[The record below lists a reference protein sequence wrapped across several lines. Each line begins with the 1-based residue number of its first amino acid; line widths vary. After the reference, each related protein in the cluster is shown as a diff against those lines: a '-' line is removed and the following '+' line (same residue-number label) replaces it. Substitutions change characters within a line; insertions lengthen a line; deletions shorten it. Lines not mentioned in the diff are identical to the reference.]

1 MTGKN
6 RERYLAAGAM
16 TSLWAALIVLSFAE
30 EAVAQGPQGFDKQ
43 AARVTLDFRVGALWP
58 GREAIFA
65 PPGTRF
71 SFGAR
76 VAPYLGREGVAH
88 RFSIPI
94 GFDYVHISRY
104 EYFDPGLG
112 SDARFREQYVVIG
125 PGLGFD
131 VVQTRQVDLTVR
143 YGAAAVGN
151 LTTFELP
158 NIYDY
163 DEWEDVCHLSAF
175 EGYCPSDWNFLGNA
189 GASLR
194 LFPKQDFPLYF
205 GVDYTRYAGLKNQL
219 VGTVG
224 FVF

>member
-1 MTGKN
+1 MARKN
-6 RERYLAAGAM
+6 RERHLAAGAM
-16 TSLWAALIVLSFAE
+16 TGLWTALIVLNFALG
-30 EAVAQGPQGFDKQ
+30 AVAQVPQDSDKQ
-43 AARVTLDFRVGALWP
+43 SAGVTLDLRVGALWP
-58 GREAIFA
+58 GREALFA
-65 PPGTRF
+65 PAGTRF
-71 SFGAR
+71 SVGAR

-94 GFDYVHISRY
+94 GFDYVHISQY
-104 EYFDPGLG
+104 DYFDPGLG
-112 SDARFREQYVVIG
+112 SDARFREQYLVIN

-131 VVQTRQVDLTVR
+131 VVQTPRVDLMLR

-158 NIYDY
+158 NIYD
-163 DEWEDVCHLSAF
+163 EWEDVCHLNAF

-194 LFPKQDFPLYF
+194 LFPKEGSSLYF

-219 VGTVG
+219 VGIVG
-224 FVF
+224 FAF

>member
-1 MTGKN
+1 MTGRNGK
-6 RERYLAAGAM
+6 RYSAAGAI
-16 TSLWAALIVLSFAE
+16 TGLGAVLIILSFAA

-43 AARVTLDFRVGALWP
+43 AARATLDLRVGALWP
-58 GREAIFA
+58 GREAVFA
-65 PPGTRF
+65 PAGTRF
-71 SFGAR
+71 SIGGR
-76 VAPYLGREGVAH
+76 IAPYLGREGVAH
-88 RFSIPI
+88 RFSIPV

-104 EYFDPGLG
+104 DYFDPGLG
-112 SDARFREQYVVIG
+112 SDARFREQYLLIN

-131 VVQTRQVDLTVR
+131 VVQTPRVDLMLR

-158 NIYDY
+158 NIY

-175 EGYCPSDWNFLGNA
+175 EGYCPSDWNFFGNA

-194 LFPKQDFPLYF
+194 LFPKEGFPLYF

-219 VGTVG
+219 VGTIG
-224 FVF
+224 FAF